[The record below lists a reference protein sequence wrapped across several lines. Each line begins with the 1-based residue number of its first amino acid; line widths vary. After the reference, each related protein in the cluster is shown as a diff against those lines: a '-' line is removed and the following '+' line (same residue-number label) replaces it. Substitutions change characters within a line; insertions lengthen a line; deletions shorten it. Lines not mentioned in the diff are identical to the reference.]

1 MKACATVIL
10 FISHFLGFAQSL
22 EHRTYGMLLGSAIG
36 DAAGAPYEFFYPAQ
50 RSQWAS
56 SSTPL
61 TSEGIQGLTSSFG
74 LHSHFRKASS
84 YAHWVDYAPAGTIT
98 DDTRLK
104 IILMNTL
111 RHHPQPTASALASEI
126 LNFPKRLPVQVPN
139 LCKSWLSEF
148 SKAARWQLDI
158 KEGEEALPSER
169 LWAGIPSMAGQMALL
184 PLAAMNPD
192 DLPGTYKLAWE
203 LDFLDHGLARDIN
216 AAVVTGLAA
225 ALQPGASWTSIEQAM
240 RDTDPYGYGK
250 ATYGQRALNRWLD
263 FAHKAVKRA
272 QGSPQKLFEI
282 LENELEAKVWWECW
296 VPVVVVFALAEVA
309 NYQPLA
315 AMQLCIEFGH
325 DTDSYA
331 QLMGAFV
338 GALHG
343 PDIFPEALRS
353 TITNR
358 LRLDFGEDLEDWVT
372 LLTTSKL

>member
-10 FISHFLGFAQSL
+10 FISHFLGFTQST
-22 EHRTYGMLLGSAIG
+22 EQRTYGMLLGSAIG

-56 SSTPL
+56 SLSPL
-61 TSEGIQGLTSSFG
+61 TPEGIERLAGSFS

-111 RHHPQPTASALASEI
+111 RHHAQPTASALATEI
-126 LNFPKRLPVQVPN
+126 LAFPKRLPAETPD
-139 LCKSWLSEF
+139 LCESWLSEI

-158 KEGEEALPSER
+158 REGEMALPSQR
-169 LWAGIPSMAGQMALL
+169 LWAGIPSIAGQMALL
-184 PLAAMNPD
+184 PLAALNPY

-225 ALQPGASWTSIEQAM
+225 ALQAGASWASIEQAM
-240 RDTDPYGYGK
+240 LDTDPYGYGK
-250 ATYGQRALNRWLD
+250 AAYGKRALNRWLD
-263 FAHKAVKRA
+263 FAHQAVKRS
-272 QGSPQKLFEI
+272 QSSPQKLFDI

-296 VPVVVVFALAEVA
+296 VPVVVIFALAEITD
-309 NYQPLA
+309 YQPLA

-331 QLMGAFV
+331 QLMGAFM

-343 PDIFPEALRS
+343 PDIFSDALKS

-358 LRLDFGEDLEDWVT
+358 LQSDFGENLQDWVN
-372 LLTTSKL
+372 LLTSSKF